1 MKVKI
6 GKNKEKTPMKQVN
19 LKWFTKKFKDFEI
32 FAICYSKKWRWIGGA
47 IEGTLLKVLKRF
59 ENTERLKS
67 VASNKLL
74 FSIIYK
80 KLQTLFEQTC
90 QNTNKT
96 CSKLKLYHYQD
107 K

>member
-1 MKVKI
+1 M
-6 GKNKEKTPMKQVN
+6 
-19 LKWFTKKFKDFEI
+19 
-32 FAICYSKKWRWIGGA
+32 
-47 IEGTLLKVLKRF
+47 LKRF

-90 QNTNKT
+90 QNTHCQNMFKVKILPLSGQETFLDGHHGIDYIIKSKT
-96 CSKLKLYHYQD
+96 YFVEEATDHKVQKRVSFKM
-107 K
+107 